1 MRSSPDNIQRLRKG
15 DVVMIP
21 ILAVHMLK
29 SLWGEDAE
37 EFK

>member
-1 MRSSPDNIQRLRKG
+1 MVI
-15 DVVMIP
+15 IP
-21 ILAVHMLK
+21 IMAVHVLK

>member
-1 MRSSPDNIQRLRKG
+1 MRKG
-15 DVVMIP
+15 NVVIIP
-21 ILAVHMLK
+21 ILAIHKLK

>member
-1 MRSSPDNIQRLRKG
+1 MHSSPDNRQRLRKG
-15 DVVMIP
+15 DIVIVP
-21 ILAVHMLK
+21 ILAIHKLK

>member
-1 MRSSPDNIQRLRKG
+1 MRSCPDNIHRLRKG
-15 DVVMIP
+15 DIVIIP